1 MSSESCRPP
10 GRTRSSARSTRDLK
24 TIPGLHCN
32 FDKKVHSE
40 VTPQEAYRFFLKQ
53 AMAGDPTDGIP
64 GIPGVGMKTAARR
77 LEVEGYR
84 WQTVKDAYTKADL
97 SEDVAL
103 MMARL
108 VRILD
113 VSLYDQ
119 PNQLPILWTPHV

>member
-1 MSSESCRPP
+1 
-10 GRTRSSARSTRDLK
+10 
-24 TIPGLHCN
+24 
-32 FDKKVHSE
+32 
-40 VTPQEAYRFFLKQ
+40 
-53 AMAGDPTDGIP
+53 
-64 GIPGVGMKTAARR
+64 MKTAARR